1 MLFIHK
7 MLLFVTVFISVAV
20 TASIVEFTSNMKI
33 NHLKEEIYQQK
44 INNEDLTYQLKQCRI
59 LYRKM

>member
-7 MLLFVTVFISVAV
+7 MLLFVAVFISVAV